1 MNSKPIIFSIVIPT
15 YNRPD
20 RLKNCLQALSQLDYP
35 RDRFEVIAVDDGSS
49 MALNSITEPF
59 RSQLQLTLLRQE
71 NAGPAAARNAGAA
84 IAKGQFLAFTDDD
97 CMPATNW
104 LTALSDRFDASPQS
118 LIGGHALNALPDNF
132 YSTAS
137 QLLIDYLYEYYNDN
151 SDRAHFFA
159 SNNFALPTTTFRAIG
174 GFDTSFPLAAGE
186 DREFCDRWLQAGYTM
201 TYAPE
206 VQIYHAHHLTLQ
218 SFWKQH
224 FNYGRGAFCFHQL
237 RAQRGQQRL
246 QVEPLSFYTN
256 LLTYPFVSSSSDRSK
271 LRLALLLF
279 ISQVANIAGFFWQ
292 RKQSPDRL
300 HSAVKTAATPTK
312 SACAD

>member
-1 MNSKPIIFSIVIPT
+1 MNSEMLLFSIVIPT

-20 RLKNCLQALSQLDYP
+20 RLKSCLQALSQLDYP

-49 MALNSITEPF
+49 IALNSVVEPF
-59 RSQLQLTLLRQE
+59 QSQLQLTLWRQE

-84 IAKGQFLAFTDDD
+84 MAKGQFLVFTDDD

-104 LTALSDRFDASPQS
+104 LTALSDRLATSPQS
-118 LIGGHALNALPDNF
+118 LIGGQTLNALPDNVC
-132 YSTAS
+132 STAS
-137 QLLIDYLYEYYNDN
+137 QLLIDYLYEYYNAN

-159 SNNFALPTTTFRAIG
+159 SNNFAMPTAAFRAIG
-174 GFDTSFPLAAGE
+174 GFDTTFPLAAGE
-186 DREFCDRWLQAGYTM
+186 DREFCDRWLHAGYTM
-201 TYAPE
+201 AYAPE
-206 VQIYHAHHLTLQ
+206 VQIYHAHHLTLK

-246 QVEPLSFYTN
+246 QVEPLSFYFN
-256 LLTYPFVSSSSDRSK
+256 LLTYPFVRSSSYLSTW
-271 LRLALLLF
+271 RLAVLLF

-292 RKQSPDRL
+292 QKQRP
-300 HSAVKTAATPTK
+300 ANEFAATQTK